1 MTDSRDAS
9 DPSLKGP
16 LAPPDT
22 CSVPVE
28 SKVQVDPRQ
37 SPELSELFRQELEER
52 SDALLQAA
60 RALLIGDLDPFDFED
75 IVRHAHTVK
84 GSARLMGEEAIA
96 SAAAMLEQ
104 TWRALREQ
112 RLEASTELAASL
124 IELSERLGQS
134 LAVDNT
140 AELARAVSRVEKA
153 QGAELK
159 GAGKPL
165 QAEPGAL
172 GGLLSSVT
180 TSLLEGVTR
189 VDTGDLYRLINRLV
203 EVSLDTSVL
212 ADLSLVNL
220 EGADPKKVLT
230 AWRTHMQRL
239 TRSMEELQDQ
249 AVALANVPFREA
261 AETFPQFIRYLGRK
275 LGKDVRFEISGEDVE
290 VDRQIVEQL
299 REPLRHLL
307 VNAVDHGLEPPDV
320 RTSKGKSTTG
330 TVSIH
335 IQRRDDRVQISVADD
350 GSGIKWKL
358 VEERAAE
365 LGLVIPDDPTPLLMR
380 PDFST
385 RLITDDFSGTG
396 EGLSVVADVI
406 ERLHGG
412 MLIETVPDEGT
423 TVVLTLPVSL
433 VIQNMVVVA
442 VGDQF
447 WGLPEASVVG
457 SMVLNDSEIEVT
469 EAGREI
475 RFEGTGVPV
484 VSLAQAVG
492 VPAIEPEREVV
503 ILSGRSGLVAVTVPE
518 IIDRRRVAVK
528 DLGPILEG
536 ATHITAAAFLGGGEV
551 LVVIDPHYLS
561 EFARNQPAP
570 DAQRPSVLVVD
581 DSAGVRQLIAATLG
595 GAGFD
600 VTVAAGA
607 REAVQ
612 RLAES
617 PTDALVVDYSMP
629 RSSGVDLV
637 RALRAAGVT
646 IPIVMVSGVATPEE
660 QKAAWEAGV
669 DAYMDK
675 FDLRKGVLT
684 TTIRRLLAEH
694 VSAK

>member
-1 MTDSRDAS
+1 
-9 DPSLKGP
+9 
-16 LAPPDT
+16 
-22 CSVPVE
+22 
-28 SKVQVDPRQ
+28 VDPRQ
-37 SPELSELFRQELEER
+37 SPELTELFRQELEER

-60 RALLIGDLDPFDFED
+60 RALLIGDLDPSDFDD

-84 GSARLMGEEAIA
+84 GSARLMGEEAVA

-112 RLEASTELAASL
+112 RVEATTELASSL
-124 IELSERLGQS
+124 IELSERLGEAHQG
-134 LAVDNT
+134 DNT
-140 AELARAVSRVEKA
+140 VELARAVSRVEKA
-153 QGAELK
+153 QGAEM
-159 GAGKPL
+159 KPAANKPS
-165 QAEPGAL
+165 QTDPGAL

-189 VDTGDLYRLINRLV
+189 VDTGELYRLINRLV
-203 EVSLDTSVL
+203 EVSLDTAVL

-220 EGADPKKVLT
+220 EGADPKKVLS

-239 TRSMEELQDQ
+239 TKSMEELQDQ

-275 LGKDVRFEISGEDVE
+275 LGKDVRFEITGEDVLM
-290 VDRQIVEQL
+290 DRQIVEQL

-320 RTSKGKSTTG
+320 RTAKGKSPTG

-385 RLITDDFSGTG
+385 RLVSDDFSGTG

-412 MLIETVPDEGT
+412 IQIESIPDEGT

-457 SMVLNDSEIEVT
+457 TIVLNDTDIEVT
-469 EAGREI
+469 DAGREI
-475 RFEGTGVPV
+475 RYEGTSVPV

-492 VPAIEPEREVV
+492 MTAIEPEREVV
-503 ILSGRSGLVAVTVPE
+503 VLTGRSGLVAVTVPE

-561 EFARNQPAP
+561 EFARSQPQL
-570 DAQRPSVLVVD
+570 DGKRPSVLVVD
-581 DSAGVRQLIAATLG
+581 DSAGVRQLIAATLA

-600 VTVAAGA
+600 VSVAAGA

-637 RALRAAGVT
+637 RALRAAGVK

-669 DAYMDK
+669 NAYMDK

-684 TTIRRLLAEH
+684 TTLRRLLAEN
-694 VSAK
+694 VAQ

>member
-1 MTDSRDAS
+1 MRTTPA
-9 DPSLKGP
+9 LKRPRGS
-16 LAPPDT
+16 PDT
-22 CSVPVE
+22 LSVPTE
-28 SKVQVDPRQ
+28 SKVPVDPRQ
-37 SPELSELFRQELEER
+37 SPELTELFRQELEER

-60 RALLIGDLDPFDFED
+60 RALLIGDLDPADFEEA
-75 IVRHAHTVK
+75 VRHAHTIK
-84 GSARLMGEEAIA
+84 GNARLMGEEAIA

-104 TWRALREQ
+104 TWRALHEQ
-112 RLEASTELAASL
+112 RLEASTELASSL
-124 IELSERLGQS
+124 IELSERIGES
-134 LAVDNT
+134 PDGDNT
-140 AELARAVSRVEKA
+140 AALARAVNRVEKA
-153 QGAELK
+153 QEPEV
-159 GAGKPL
+159 KPSAAKPA
-165 QAEPGAL
+165 QPDPGAL

-189 VDTGDLYRLINRLV
+189 VDTGELYRLINRLV
-203 EVSLDTSVL
+203 EVSLDTAVL

-239 TRSMEELQDQ
+239 TKSMEELQDQ

-275 LGKDVRFEISGEDVE
+275 LGKDVRFEITGEDVE
-290 VDRQIVEQL
+290 MDRQIVEQL

-307 VNAVDHGLEPPDV
+307 VNAVDHGLEPPDA
-320 RTSKGKSTTG
+320 RTAKGKSPTG

-335 IQRRDDRVQISVADD
+335 VQRRDDKVQISVADD
-350 GSGIKWKL
+350 GAGIKWKL

-385 RLITDDFSGTG
+385 RLIKDDFSGTG

-412 MLIETVPDEGT
+412 IQIESVPDEGT
-423 TVVLTLPVSL
+423 TVVLTLPISL

-457 SMVLNDSEIEVT
+457 TMVLNDEDIEVT
-469 EAGREI
+469 DAGREI
-475 RFEGTGVPV
+475 RFDGTSVPV

-492 VPAIEPEREVV
+492 MSAIEPEREVV
-503 ILSGRSGLVAVTVPE
+503 VLTGRSGLVAVTVPE

-561 EFARNQPAP
+561 EFARNQPSL
-570 DAQRPSVLVVD
+570 DGKRPSVLIVD
-581 DSAGVRQLIAATLG
+581 DSAGVRQLIAATLA

-600 VTVAAGA
+600 VSVAAGA

-637 RALRAAGVT
+637 RALRAAGVE

-684 TTIRRLLAEH
+684 TTLRRLLAEH
-694 VSAK
+694 VSAD

>member
-1 MTDSRDAS
+1 
-9 DPSLKGP
+9 
-16 LAPPDT
+16 
-22 CSVPVE
+22 
-28 SKVQVDPRQ
+28 VDPRQ
-37 SPELSELFRQELEER
+37 SPELTELFRQELEER

-60 RALLIGDLDPFDFED
+60 RALLIGDLEPSDFED
-75 IVRHAHTVK
+75 AVRHAHTVK
-84 GSARLMGEEAIA
+84 GSARLMGDEAIA

-112 RLEASTELAASL
+112 RLEATTEVAASL
-124 IELSERLGQS
+124 IELSERLGQ
-134 LAVDNT
+134 AHDGDNT
-140 AELARAVSRVEKA
+140 VELARAVNRVEKA
-153 QGAELK
+153 QAAEVK
-159 GAGKPL
+159 PSGKSN

-220 EGADPKKVLT
+220 EGADPKKVLA

-239 TRSMEELQDQ
+239 TQSMEELQDQ

-275 LGKDVRFEISGEDVE
+275 LGKDVRFEITGENVE
-290 VDRQIVEQL
+290 MDRQIVEQL

-320 RTSKGKSTTG
+320 RTAKGKSPTG
-330 TVSIH
+330 TVAIH
-335 IQRRDDRVQISVADD
+335 IQRREDRVQVSVADD
-350 GSGIKWKL
+350 GGGIKWKL

-385 RLITDDFSGTG
+385 RLVTDDFSGTG

-412 MLIETVPDEGT
+412 IQIESVPDEGT

-457 SMVLNDSEIEVT
+457 SMVLNDADIEVT

-475 RFEGTGVPV
+475 RFEGGIVPV

-492 VPAIEPEREVV
+492 IAAIEPEREVV
-503 ILSGRSGLVAVTVPE
+503 VLTGRSGLVAVTVPE

-561 EFARNQPAP
+561 EFARTQPP
-570 DAQRPSVLVVD
+570 SDGNRPSVLVVD
-581 DSAGVRQLIAATLG
+581 DSAGVRQLIAATLA

-600 VTVAAGA
+600 VTVAGGA
-607 REAVQ
+607 REAVE
-612 RLAES
+612 RLAEV

-637 RALRAAGVT
+637 RALRAAGVD

-660 QKAAWEAGV
+660 QRAAWEAGV

-684 TTIRRLLAEH
+684 TTLRRLLAEN
-694 VSAK
+694 VAAR